1 MPQFSMAQTRH
12 CRGFSLLELLAV
24 LALLTG
30 LVSAL
35 LYKTLDVSVQVTQQ
49 NTETAL
55 AAADEQ
61 LRQFAAWNGRLPCP
75 DTTGNGIENC
85 SGGAQKGNLPY
96 RTLGLA
102 SVGYTVGEQGS
113 RAMIYGVYRNEVAD
127 ADLAVTAERFKPT
140 NADATAYDLGNE
152 NTLDFC
158 SALEDA
164 SELAQNDNYLHIS
177 DTNDTAVA
185 MAYMLASPGA
195 SNADG
200 DINDDRYDGL
210 NSTSSTGFNAPQ
222 TPVSE
227 NYDDIT
233 QGRGLAEL
241 YELLHCEISQRS
253 LNLSANAIALE
264 EENIAFAESNQESAD
279 QGVLM
284 NAVGSALTAW
294 SMGQAVAGLSG
305 AIEVQTISTG
315 LLATATATCAVPPF
329 AGCALVP
336 VYTAAV
342 SAAGSGVT
350 LSGIAVGLSGTALG
364 LQITSTALY
373 DTIADKAGVPDTFE
387 GELGITQDNVNDA
400 QDKYDQANVA
410 AQEAE
415 STYQNELAQYESG
428 PKAAAVVSNNKLE
441 DEIRKLSGDS
451 QDNAFDDLYGFPRP
465 EDLDPED
472 PPDEADVIIGV
483 EPAIDAWISAVA
495 SAANMTDLGVIK
507 EIAVDDDGNPIFDD
521 DGNPVIEEKPITDDE
536 GNKVDLAAD
545 AEAAELSANDRIAEV
560 SQSFG
565 ATCDSAPCP
574 LVTAFNEHV
583 EAYTAEREA
592 WYAVEALRAKA
603 EAARTEAEGAYD
615 AYGAL
620 NCAFNSNSDYDT
632 KTNSCTAG
640 APGSSAGSAD
650 QDFCDASS
658 DAYDEDSCA
667 AWQDA
672 QNSNPVCEEG
682 GEYYDADVCAAVGE
696 RAEKIT
702 MFSGMDNL
710 VQQLDSKGTV
720 R

>member
-75 DTTGNGIENC
+75 DNTGNGIEDC
-85 SGGAQKGNLPY
+85 SGGGQKGNLPY

-102 SVGYTVGEQGS
+102 AVGYTVGEQGS

-177 DTNDTAVA
+177 DTNGTAVA

-210 NSTSSTGFNAPQ
+210 NRTSNTGFNAPQ
-222 TPVSE
+222 TPVSAD
-227 NYDDIT
+227 YDDIT

-294 SMGQAVAGLSG
+294 SMGQAAAGLSG

-364 LQITSTALY
+364 LQIASTALY
-373 DTIADKAGVPDTFE
+373 DTVADKAGVPDTVE
-387 GELGITQDNVNDA
+387 GGLGITQDNVNDA
-400 QDKYDQANVA
+400 EDAYRQADVA
-410 AQEAE
+410 AMEAE

-428 PKAAAVVSNNKLE
+428 PKAAAVASNNKLE
-441 DEIRKLSGDS
+441 DEILKLSGDS

-483 EPAIDAWISAVA
+483 EPAIDAWLSTAA
-495 SAANMTDLGVIK
+495 SAEQMGNVDL
-507 EIAVDDDGNPIFDD
+507 VDEDGNPFTDEN
-521 DGNPVIEEKPITDDE
+521 GNPI
-536 GNKVDLAAD
+536 DLDAD
-545 AEAAELSANDRIAEV
+545 AEAARVFASNRIAEV
-560 SQSFG
+560 RQGFE
-565 ATCDSAPCP
+565 ATSTCIDEQVCP
-574 LVTAFNEHV
+574 LVTAFDAHV

-603 EAARTEAEGAYD
+603 DAARTEAEGAND

-620 NCAFNSNSDYDT
+620 NCAFNFNSDYDT

>member
-85 SGGAQKGNLPY
+85 SGGGQKGKLPY

-102 SVGYTVGEQGS
+102 AVGYTMGEQGS

-158 SALEDA
+158 SALEYA

-222 TPVSE
+222 TPVSA

-294 SMGQAVAGLSG
+294 SMGQAVAELSG
-305 AIEVQTISTG
+305 AIEVQTISAS

-329 AGCALVP
+329 VGCALVP
-336 VYTAAV
+336 VYTGAV
-342 SAAGSGVT
+342 AAAGTGVT
-350 LSGIAVGLSGTALG
+350 LSGTAVGLSGTALG

-373 DTIADKAGVPDTFE
+373 ATIADKAGVPPTFE
-387 GELGITQDNVNDA
+387 GELGITQAMVDGAED
-400 QDKYDQANVA
+400 DFDQASA
-410 AQEAE
+410 SALAAE
-415 STYQNELAQYESG
+415 SAYLEAYAQYLAG
-428 PKAAAVVSNNKLE
+428 PKAATDVSRAALE
-441 DEIRKLSGDS
+441 NEINKLSGDL
-451 QDNAFDDLYGFPRP
+451 QDDAFDDLYGFPRQ
-465 EDLDPED
+465 EDLDPDD
-472 PPDEADVIIGV
+472 PPDESDVIIGV
-483 EPAIDAWISAVA
+483 EPAIDAWLSTAA
-495 SAANMTDLGVIK
+495 SAEQMGGVDL
-507 EIAVDDDGNPIFDD
+507 VDEDGNPFTDE
-521 DGNPVIEEKPITDDE
+521 DGNA
-536 GNKVDLAAD
+536 VDLEAD
-545 AEAAELSANDRIAEV
+545 AEAAESSANDRIAEV
-560 SQSFG
+560 RQSLED
-565 ATCDSAPCP
+565 TCSNSPCP
-574 LVTAFNEHV
+574 LLTVFDTHV
-583 EAYTAEREA
+583 DAYIAEREA
-592 WYAVEALRAKA
+592 WYEVEAQRAKA
-603 EAARTEAEGAYD
+603 EAARTKADSAYD

-620 NCAFNSNSDYDT
+620 DCAFNSNSDYDT

-658 DAYDEDSCA
+658 DAYDEGSCA

-682 GEYYDADVCAAVGE
+682 GEHYDADVCAAVGE